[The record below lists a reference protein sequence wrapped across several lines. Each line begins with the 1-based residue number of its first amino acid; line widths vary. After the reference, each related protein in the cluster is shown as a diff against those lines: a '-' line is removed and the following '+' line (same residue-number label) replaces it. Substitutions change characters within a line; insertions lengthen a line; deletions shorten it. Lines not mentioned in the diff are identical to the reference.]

1 MMAAF
6 RFLHCADIHL
16 DSPLRGLSAYT
27 GAPVEDVRSATRRA
41 FENLTALAVDEKVD
55 FVVIAGDL
63 YDGDW
68 RDFQTG
74 LFFTQQMARL
84 GRAGIRVYMVLG
96 NHDAAAIITRSLPPQ
111 AHVRVLSAKKPE
123 HVTVDGLDVVI
134 HGQSFATRAVSDD
147 LAALYPAPVAGCFN
161 IGLLHTA
168 LSGRPDHENYAPCRV
183 EQLVNHGYDYWAL
196 GHVHAREIVHEGPHI
211 VFPGNLQG
219 RNIRETGAKGATL
232 VSVEDGRVKSMEHCA
247 LDVLRWARI
256 AADITGCADHAD
268 VLSRL
273 RAPLEAA
280 LDQAEGRI
288 LAARIGF
295 TGTSAAH
302 GRLARDRAVLRE
314 EVRAI
319 AADLSDA
326 LWIEKVELA
335 TRPAIDRLSLR
346 GRDDAVG
353 ELLAGLDDLTA
364 DPQAARALL
373 RDIAPLWEKLPP
385 ELRDGLPDPNDPEA
399 MRGYLAD
406 IEDLLV
412 SALTDMAGAA

>member
-1 MMAAF
+1 MAAF

-16 DSPLRGLSAYT
+16 DSPLRGLAAYT
-27 GAPVEDVRSATRRA
+27 GAPVEEVRSATRRA
-41 FENLTALAVDEKVD
+41 FENLCALAVEEKVD

-96 NHDAAAIITRSLPPQ
+96 NHDAAAIITRSLPAQ

-123 HVTVDGLDVVI
+123 QCAVEGLDVVI

-147 LAALYPAPVAGCFN
+147 LAALYPQPVAGCFN

-168 LSGRPDHENYAPCRV
+168 LSGRPDHDNYAPCSV
-183 EQLVNHGYDYWAL
+183 EQLINHGYDYWAL
-196 GHVHAREIVHEGPHI
+196 GHVHAREIVHDGPHI

-232 VSVEDGRVKSMEHCA
+232 VSVEDGRIRSVEHRA
-247 LDVLRWARI
+247 LDVLRWARVS
-256 AADITGCADHAD
+256 ADITGCADHAD
-268 VLSRL
+268 MLSRL

-280 LDQAEGRI
+280 LDQADGRI

-295 TGTSAAH
+295 TGISAAH
-302 GRLARDRAVLRE
+302 GRLARDRAMLRE

-335 TRPAIDRLSLR
+335 TRPAIDRQALR
-346 GRDDAVG
+346 GRDDSVG
-353 ELLAGLDDLTA
+353 ELLAGLDELMA
-364 DPQAARALL
+364 DPQAAQALL
-373 RDIAPLWEKLPP
+373 RDIAPLWEKLPA
-385 ELRDGLPDPNDPEA
+385 ELRDGLPDPNAPDA
-399 MRGYLAD
+399 FRATLTD

-412 SALTDMAGAA
+412 AALTDMAETA